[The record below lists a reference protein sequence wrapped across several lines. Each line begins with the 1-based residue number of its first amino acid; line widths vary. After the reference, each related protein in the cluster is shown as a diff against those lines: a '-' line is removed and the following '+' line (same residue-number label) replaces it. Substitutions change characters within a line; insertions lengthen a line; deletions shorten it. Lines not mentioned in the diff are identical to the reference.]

1 MQIKQI
7 KYDLL
12 NLEQKKLCE
21 LCDNLEPLRLKK
33 QALKNKLKAFF
44 QRILNWIKKNKI
56 KSAIAFVLLL
66 IYYFSIP
73 RTLFKE
79 PYSTVIESKEG
90 ELLGAK
96 IARDG
101 QWRFPAQDSVPD
113 KFKKCIVY
121 FEDEYFYKHPGFNP
135 GAMINAFKQNR
146 KAGKVVRG
154 GSTLT
159 QQVIR
164 LSRKGKNRTYFEKLI
179 EIILATRLELGYS
192 KNEILEMY
200 AAHAPFGGNVVG
212 LEMASW
218 RYFGVQSNQLS
229 WAENAVLAVL
239 PNAPSLIYP
248 GKNQIKLL
256 NKRNRLLLKLHQE
269 GIIDKQTYELS
280 IEEPLPQK
288 PYDLPQI
295 APHLLQRVAKNE
307 EGTRVKT
314 TIDYA
319 LQNRVNQIARYYYNQ
334 YKQNEVHNLAIL
346 IIDVQSRNVMS
357 YVGNSPADADHQKDV
372 DIIDAPRS
380 TGSILKPLL
389 YGAMLDDG
397 ELLPNTLVADIPT
410 QISGYTP
417 QNFNLTFDG
426 AVPAH
431 RALSRSLNIPA
442 VLMLQEFTVNKFYE
456 ELQKFK
462 LKNINKTPD
471 HYGLSL
477 ILGGAESNLW
487 DLCRTY
493 ANLSSTVNYY
503 TKNKNKYRTNEFT
516 ELNYKN
522 DFKPDFGSETDQK
535 NILGAGSIWL
545 TYNAMEEVNRPE
557 GDEAWKF
564 YDSSLK
570 IAWKTGTSFGNRD
583 AWAIGTNSRYVVG
596 IWVGNATGEGR
607 PTLTG
612 VTSAAPILFDVF
624 NLLPRQRWFDTPYND
639 LAEVEVCQLS
649 GYLAKENCPK
659 IKQWVSKKGKSTKV
673 CPYHRTVHL
682 DKTEQ
687 FQVNS
692 SCESIDNIVTK
703 NWFVLPPVMA
713 WYYKSQHIEYLP
725 LPPFKEGCE
734 GTQTTTMDF
743 IYPKA
748 NSKIY
753 LTKDFNSNVQPVI
766 LKVAYS
772 ERDKELFWYVDDV
785 YKATTK
791 TFHELPITPT
801 TGIHYITVVDAS
813 GNEIRRRIEI
823 VRD

>member
-1 MQIKQI
+1 M
-7 KYDLL
+7 
-12 NLEQKKLCE
+12 
-21 LCDNLEPLRLKK
+21 R
-33 QALKNKLKAFF
+33 NKLKAFL
-44 QRILNWIKKNKI
+44 QRIINWVKKNKI
-56 KSAIAFVLLL
+56 KSLIAFLLL
-66 IYYFSIP
+66 VIYYFSLP
-73 RTLFKE
+73 KTLFKE
-79 PYSTVIESKEG
+79 PYSTVIESREG

-135 GAMINAFKQNR
+135 VAMVNAIKQNR

-164 LSRKGKNRTYFEKLI
+164 LSRKGKGRTYFEKI
-179 EIILATRLELGYS
+179 VEVILATRLEMGYS
-192 KNEILEMY
+192 KNEILELY

-212 LEMASW
+212 LEMAAW

-229 WAENAVLAVL
+229 WAESATLAVL

-256 NKRNRLLLKLHQE
+256 EKRNRLLLKLNQE
-269 GIIDKQTYELS
+269 GVIDKQTYELS
-280 IEEPLPQK
+280 IDEPLPQK
-288 PYDLPQI
+288 PYNLPQM
-295 APHLLQRVAKNE
+295 APHLLQRVAKNG

-314 TIDYA
+314 TVNFA
-319 LQNRVNQIARYYYNQ
+319 LQNRVNQIAKYYYSQ
-334 YKQNEVHNLAIL
+334 YKQNEVNNLAIL
-346 IIDVQSRNVMS
+346 VIDVQNRNVIS
-357 YVGNSPADADHQKDV
+357 YVGNSPTDGDHQKDV

-389 YGAMLDDG
+389 YAAMLDDG

-410 QISGYTP
+410 QIAGYTP

-442 VLMLQEFTVNKFYE
+442 VLMLQDFGVNKFYE

-462 LKNINKTPD
+462 LKNINKSAD

-493 ANLSSTVNYY
+493 SNLSSTLNYF
-503 TKNKNKYRTNEFT
+503 NKSHGKYRTNEFT
-516 ELNYKN
+516 ELNYDTN
-522 DFKPDFGSETDQK
+522 FKVDFGSESSQK
-535 NILGAGSIWL
+535 NILDAGSIWL

-624 NLLPRQRWFDTPYND
+624 NLLPRQRWFDTPYKD
-639 LAEVEVCQLS
+639 LDEVEVCKLS
-649 GYLAKENCPK
+649 GYLAKDACPK
-659 IKQWVSKKGKSTKV
+659 IKQWVSKKGKTTAI
-673 CPYHRTVHL
+673 CPYHKRIHL
-682 DKTEQ
+682 DKAEQ

-692 SCESIDNIVTK
+692 SCESIENMVAK

-713 WYYKSQHIEYLP
+713 WYYKSKHIEYLP
-725 LPPFKEGCE
+725 LPPFKEDCM
-734 GTQTTTMDF
+734 GTQTTSMDF
-743 IYPKA
+743 IYPKP

-753 LTKDFNSNVQPVI
+753 LTKNFNSEVQPVI
-766 LKVAYS
+766 FKVAYS
-772 ERDKELFWYVDDV
+772 QREKQLFWYVDNV
-785 YKATTK
+785 YKGVTK
-791 TFHELPITPT
+791 VFHEKPILMPA
-801 TGIHYITVVDAS
+801 GFHYITVVDEY
-813 GNEIRRRIEI
+813 GNEIRRKIEI
-823 VRD
+823 VKE

>member
-1 MQIKQI
+1 M
-7 KYDLL
+7 
-12 NLEQKKLCE
+12 
-21 LCDNLEPLRLKK
+21 
-33 QALKNKLKAFF
+33 KNKLKAFL
-44 QRILNWIKKNKI
+44 QRIINWIKINKI
-56 KSAIAFVLLL
+56 KSAIAFLLLL
-66 IYYFSIP
+66 IYYFSLP
-73 RTLFKE
+73 GTLFKE
-79 PYSTVIESKEG
+79 PYSTVIESSDG

-121 FEDEYFYKHPGFNP
+121 FEDEYFYRHPGFNP
-135 GAMINAFKQNR
+135 VAMINAIKQNR

-164 LSRKGKNRTYFEKLI
+164 LSRKGKKRTYFEKII
-179 EIILATRLELGYS
+179 EVILSTRLELGYS
-192 KNEILEMY
+192 KNEILELY

-212 LEMASW
+212 LEMAAW

-229 WAENAVLAVL
+229 WAESATLAVL

-256 NKRNRLLLKLHQE
+256 EKRNRLLLKLNQE
-269 GIIDKQTYELS
+269 GVIDQQTYELS
-280 IEEPLPQK
+280 IDEPLPQK
-288 PYDLPQI
+288 PYNLPQI
-295 APHLLQRVAKNE
+295 APHLLQRAAKNE
-307 EGTRVKT
+307 EGKRIKT
-314 TIDYA
+314 TIDYT
-319 LQNRVNQIARYYYNQ
+319 LQNRVNQIAKYYYNQ
-334 YKQNEVHNLAIL
+334 YKQNEVNNLAIL
-346 IIDVQSRNVMS
+346 VIDVKTRNVIS
-357 YVGNSPADADHQKDV
+357 YIGNSPTDNDHQKDV

-389 YGAMLDDG
+389 YAAMLDDG
-397 ELLPNTLVADIPT
+397 ELLPNTLVADVPT
-410 QISGYTP
+410 QIAGYTP

-431 RALSRSLNIPA
+431 RALSRSLNIPS
-442 VLMLQEFTVNKFYE
+442 VLMLQDFGVNKFYE
-456 ELQKFK
+456 ELQKFE
-462 LKNINKTPD
+462 LKDINKSPD

-493 ANLSSTVNYY
+493 SNLSSTVNYF
-503 TKNKNKYRTNEFT
+503 NKSHGKYRTNEFA
-516 ELNYKN
+516 ELNYN
-522 DFKPDFGSETDQK
+522 HDFEADFGSETDQK
-535 NILGAGSIWL
+535 NIIGAGSIWL

-596 IWVGNATGEGR
+596 IWAGNATGEGR

-624 NLLPRQRWFDTPYND
+624 NLLPRQRWFGIPYED
-639 LAEVEVCQLS
+639 LNEVEVCSLS
-649 GYLAKENCPK
+649 GYLAKEGCPK
-659 IKQWVSKKGKSTKV
+659 IKQWVTKKGKSTRV
-673 CPYHRTVHL
+673 CPYHKTIHL
-682 DKTEQ
+682 DKTQQ

-692 SCESIDNIVTK
+692 SCESVENIVTK

-713 WYYKSQHIEYLP
+713 WYYKGKHIEYLP
-725 LPPFKEGCE
+725 LPPFKEDCL
-734 GTQTTTMDF
+734 GTQTIAMDF
-743 IYPKA
+743 IYPKT

-753 LTKDFNSNVQPVI
+753 LTKNFNSEIQPVI
-766 LKVAYS
+766 FKVAYS
-772 ERDKELFWYVDDV
+772 QREKQLFWYVDHV
-785 YKATTK
+785 YKGVTK
-791 TFHELPITPT
+791 VFHEKPIIMNA
-801 TGIHYITVVDAS
+801 GFHYITVVDES
-813 GNEIRRRIEI
+813 GNEITRKVEI
-823 VRD
+823 IRE

>member
-1 MQIKQI
+1 M
-7 KYDLL
+7 
-12 NLEQKKLCE
+12 
-21 LCDNLEPLRLKK
+21 
-33 QALKNKLKAFF
+33 KNKLIAFSK
-44 QRILNWIKKNKI
+44 RIINWIKKNKI
-56 KSAIAFVLLL
+56 KSAIAFTVLL

-73 RTLFKE
+73 RTLFQE

-121 FEDEYFYKHPGFNP
+121 FEDEYFYQHPGFNP
-135 GAMINAFKQNR
+135 IAMVNAIKQNR

-164 LSRKGKNRTYFEKLI
+164 LSRKGKGRTYFEKFI
-179 EIILATRLELGYS
+179 EIIKATRLELGYS
-192 KNEILEMY
+192 KNEILELY

-229 WAENAVLAVL
+229 WAESAVLAVL

-256 NKRNRLLLKLHQE
+256 SKRNRLLLKLHQE
-269 GIIDKQTYELS
+269 GIIDKQTYELA

-295 APHLLQRVAKNE
+295 APHLLQRVAKE
-307 EGTRVKT
+307 DEGTRVKT

-334 YKQNEVHNLAIL
+334 YKQNEVNNLAIL
-346 IIDVQSRNVMS
+346 VIDVSNRNVMS
-357 YVGNSPADADHQKDV
+357 YVGNAPTDRDHQKDV

-389 YGAMLDDG
+389 YAAMLDDG

-442 VLMLQEFTVNKFYE
+442 VLMLQDFGVNKFYE

-462 LKNINKTPD
+462 LRDINKTPD

-493 ANLSSTVNYY
+493 ANLSSTVNHY
-503 TKNKNKYRTNEFT
+503 TKNNAKYRSKEFT
-516 ELNYKN
+516 ELNYRN
-522 DFKPDFGSETDQK
+522 DFEPDFGSETDQK

-545 TYNAMEEVNRPE
+545 MYNAMEEVNRPE

-583 AWAIGTNSRYVVG
+583 AWAIGTNSKYVVG

-624 NLLPRQRWFDTPYND
+624 NLLPRQRWFQTPYKD
-639 LAEVEVCQLS
+639 LDEVEVCRLS
-649 GYLAKENCPK
+649 GYLAKEECPK
-659 IKQWVSKKGKSTKV
+659 IKQWVAKKGKSTAV
-673 CPYHRTVHL
+673 CPYHKKIHL
-682 DKTEQ
+682 DKTEK

-725 LPPFKEGCE
+725 LPSFKEDCQ

-753 LTKDFNSNVQPVI
+753 LTKNFNSEVQPVI

-791 TFHELPITPT
+791 TFHELPISPT
-801 TGIHYITVVDAS
+801 SGIHYITVVDAF
-813 GNEIRRRIEI
+813 GNEIRTKIEI
-823 VRD
+823 VRE

>member
-1 MQIKQI
+1 MKTKFI
-7 KYDLL
+7 
-12 NLEQKKLCE
+12 
-21 LCDNLEPLRLKK
+21 
-33 QALKNKLKAFF
+33 AFF
-44 QRILNWIKKNKI
+44 QRILNWIKRNKI
-56 KSAIAFVLLL
+56 KSAIVFLLLL
-66 IYYFSIP
+66 IYYFSLP
-73 RTLFKE
+73 RTLFQE

-101 QWRFPAQDSVPD
+101 QWRFPEQDSVPD

-135 GAMINAFKQNR
+135 VAMVNAIKQNR

-164 LSRKGKNRTYFEKLI
+164 LSRKGKSRTYFEKVI
-179 EIILATRLELGYS
+179 ELILATRLELGYS
-192 KNEILEMY
+192 KDEILDLY
-200 AAHAPFGGNVVG
+200 SAHAPFGGNVVG

-218 RYFGVQSNQLS
+218 RYFGLKSTQLS
-229 WAENAVLAVL
+229 WAESATLAVL

-256 NKRNRLLLKLHQE
+256 EKRNRLLLKLNQE

-280 IEEPLPQK
+280 VDEPLPGK

-295 APHLLQRVAKNE
+295 APHLLQRVAKNQ
-307 EGTRVKT
+307 EGTKVKT
-314 TIDYA
+314 TVDFA
-319 LQNRVNQIARYYYNQ
+319 LQNRINQIAKYYYNQ
-334 YKQNEVHNLAIL
+334 YKQNEVNNLAIL
-346 IIDVQSRNVMS
+346 VIDVKNRNVIS
-357 YVGNSPADADHQKDV
+357 YVGNAPTDKDHQKDV

-389 YGAMLDDG
+389 YAAMLDDG
-397 ELLPNTLVADIPT
+397 ELLPNTLVADVPT
-410 QISGYTP
+410 QIAGYTP
-417 QNFNLTFDG
+417 ENFNLTFDG

-442 VLMLQEFTVNKFYE
+442 VLMLQEFGVNKFYE

-462 LKNINKTPD
+462 LRDINKTPD

-487 DLCRTY
+487 DLCRSY
-493 ANLSSTVNYY
+493 ANLSSTVNYF
-503 TKNKNKYRTNEFT
+503 NKSHGKYRTNEFT
-516 ELNYKN
+516 ELNYEN
-522 DFKPDFGSETDQK
+522 DFEVDFGDESDQK

-545 TYNAMEEVNRPE
+545 AYNAMEEVNRPE

-596 IWVGNATGEGR
+596 VWVGNATGEGR

-624 NLLPRQRWFDTPYND
+624 NLLPRQKWFETPYQD
-639 LAEVEVCQLS
+639 LDEVEVCKLS
-649 GYLAKENCPK
+649 GYLAKEGCPK
-659 IKQWVSKKGKSTKV
+659 LKQWVTKKGKTTSI
-673 CPYHRTVHL
+673 CPYHKTVHL
-682 DKTEQ
+682 DKSEQ

-692 SCESIDNIVTK
+692 SCENVENIIVK

-713 WYYKSQHIEYLP
+713 WYYKGKHIEYLP
-725 LPPFKEGCE
+725 LPPFKDNCI
-734 GTQTTTMDF
+734 GTQTASMDF

-753 LTKDFNSNVQPVI
+753 LTKDFNSEIQPVI
-766 LKVAYS
+766 FKVAYS
-772 ERDKELFWYVDDV
+772 QRENKLFWYVDNI
-785 YKATTK
+785 YKGETK
-791 TFHELPITPT
+791 VFHEKPILMTA
-801 TGIHYITVVDAS
+801 GFHYITVVDEF
-813 GNEIRRRIEI
+813 GNEIRRRVEI
-823 VRD
+823 VRE

>member
-1 MQIKQI
+1 M
-7 KYDLL
+7 
-12 NLEQKKLCE
+12 
-21 LCDNLEPLRLKK
+21 
-33 QALKNKLKAFF
+33 KNKLIAFSK
-44 QRILNWIKKNKI
+44 RIINWIKKNKI
-56 KSAIAFVLLL
+56 KSAIAFTLLL

-73 RTLFKE
+73 RTLFQE

-121 FEDEYFYKHPGFNP
+121 FEDEYFYQHPGFNP
-135 GAMINAFKQNR
+135 IAMVNAIKQNR

-164 LSRKGKNRTYFEKLI
+164 LSRKGKGRTYFEKFI
-179 EIILATRLELGYS
+179 EIIKATRLELGYS
-192 KNEILEMY
+192 KNEILELY

-229 WAENAVLAVL
+229 WAESAVLAVL

-256 NKRNRLLLKLHQE
+256 SKRNRLLLKLHQE
-269 GIIDKQTYELS
+269 GIIDKQTYELA

-295 APHLLQRVAKNE
+295 APHLLQRVAKE
-307 EGTRVKT
+307 DEGTRVKT

-334 YKQNEVHNLAIL
+334 YKQNEVNNLAIL
-346 IIDVQSRNVMS
+346 VIDVSNRNVMS
-357 YVGNSPADADHQKDV
+357 YVGNAPTDRDHQKDV

-389 YGAMLDDG
+389 YAAMLDDG

-442 VLMLQEFTVNKFYE
+442 VLMLQDFGVNKFYE

-462 LKNINKTPD
+462 LRDINKTMD

-493 ANLSSTVNYY
+493 ANLSSTVNHY
-503 TKNKNKYRTNEFT
+503 TKNNAKYRSKEFT
-516 ELNYKN
+516 ELNYRN
-522 DFKPDFGSETDQK
+522 DFEPDFGSETDQK

-545 TYNAMEEVNRPE
+545 MYNAMEEVNRPE

-583 AWAIGTNSRYVVG
+583 AWAIGTNSKYVVG

-624 NLLPRQRWFDTPYND
+624 NLLPRQRWFQTPYKD
-639 LAEVEVCQLS
+639 LDEVEVCRLS
-649 GYLAKENCPK
+649 GYLAKEECPK
-659 IKQWVSKKGKSTKV
+659 IKQWVPKKGKSTAV
-673 CPYHRTVHL
+673 CPYHKKIHL
-682 DKTEQ
+682 DKTEK

-725 LPPFKEGCE
+725 LPPFKEDCQ

-753 LTKDFNSNVQPVI
+753 LTKNFNSEVQPVI

-791 TFHELPITPT
+791 TFHELPISPT
-801 TGIHYITVVDAS
+801 SGIHYITVVDAF
-813 GNEIRRRIEI
+813 GNEIRRKIEI
-823 VRD
+823 VRE

>member
-1 MQIKQI
+1 VSKKIFA
-7 KYDLL
+7 
-12 NLEQKKLCE
+12 NLAN
-21 LCDNLEPLRLKK
+21 NLASLRLKK
-33 QALKNKLKAFF
+33 IVLKNKLIAFF
-44 QRILNWIKKNKI
+44 QRMLNWIKRNKI

-79 PYSTVIESKEG
+79 PYSTVIESREG

-135 GAMINAFKQNR
+135 GAMVNAFKQNK

-164 LSRKGKNRTYFEKLI
+164 LSRKGKNRTYFEKAI

-256 NKRNRLLLKLHQE
+256 KKRNRLLLKLHQE
-269 GIIDKQTYELS
+269 GIIDQQTYELS

-295 APHLLQRVAKNE
+295 APHLLQRVANDQ

-314 TIDYA
+314 TLDYA
-319 LQNRVNQIARYYYNQ
+319 LQNRVNQIAKYYYNQ

-346 IIDVQSRNVMS
+346 VIDVQNRNVIS
-357 YVGNSPADADHQKDV
+357 YVGNAPTDKDHQKDV

-397 ELLPNTLVADIPT
+397 ELLPNTLIADIPT

-442 VLMLQEFTVNKFYE
+442 VLMLQDFGVNKFYE

-462 LKNINKTPD
+462 LKDINKTPD

-493 ANLSSTVNYY
+493 ANLSSTLNYFS
-503 TKNKNKYRTNEFT
+503 KNQGKYRTNEFT

-522 DFKPDFGSETDQK
+522 DFKPDFGSESEQK

-545 TYNAMEEVNRPE
+545 TYNAMEQVNRPE

-624 NLLPRQRWFDTPYND
+624 NLLPRQRWFETPYKD
-639 LAEVEVCQLS
+639 LDEVEVCQLS

-659 IKQWVSKKGKSTKV
+659 IKQWVTKKGKSTKV
-673 CPYHRTVHL
+673 CPYHKTIHL
-682 DKTEQ
+682 NKTEQ

-692 SCESIDNIVTK
+692 SCESVENIVTK
-703 NWFVLPPVMA
+703 NWFILPPVMA
-713 WYYKSQHIEYLP
+713 WYYKSQHIEYMP
-725 LPPFKEGCE
+725 LPPFKEDCQ

-753 LTKDFNSNVQPVI
+753 LTKDFNSKVQPVI

-772 ERDKELFWYVDDV
+772 ERDKELFWYVDHV

-801 TGIHYITVVDAS
+801 SGTHYITVVDAS
-813 GNEIRRRIEI
+813 GNEIRRKIEI
-823 VRD
+823 VRE

>member
-1 MQIKQI
+1 M
-7 KYDLL
+7 
-12 NLEQKKLCE
+12 
-21 LCDNLEPLRLKK
+21 
-33 QALKNKLKAFF
+33 KNKLIAFS
-44 QRILNWIKKNKI
+44 QRIINWIKKNKI
-56 KSAIAFVLLL
+56 KSAIAFLLLL
-66 IYYFSIP
+66 IYYFSLP

-135 GAMINAFKQNR
+135 VAMVNAIRQNR

-164 LSRKGKNRTYFEKLI
+164 LSRKGKGRTYFEKII
-179 EIILATRLELGYS
+179 ELILATRLELGYS
-192 KNEILEMY
+192 KNEILELY

-212 LEMASW
+212 LEMAAW

-229 WAENAVLAVL
+229 WAESATLAVL

-248 GKNQIKLL
+248 GKNQIRLL
-256 NKRNRLLLKLHQE
+256 QKRNRLLLKLNQE
-269 GIIDKQTYELS
+269 GIIDQQTYELS
-280 IEEPLPQK
+280 IDEPLPQK

-295 APHLLQRVAKNE
+295 APHLLERVAKNE
-307 EGTRVKT
+307 EGMRVKT
-314 TIDYA
+314 TLDFT
-319 LQNRVNQIARYYYNQ
+319 LQNRVNQIAKYYYNQ
-334 YKQNEVHNLAIL
+334 YRQNEVSNLAIL
-346 IIDVQSRNVMS
+346 VIDVQNRNVIS
-357 YVGNSPADADHQKDV
+357 YVGNAPTDGDHQKDV

-389 YGAMLDDG
+389 YAAMLDDG
-397 ELLPNTLVADIPT
+397 ELLPNTLVADVPT
-410 QISGYTP
+410 QIAGYTP

-442 VLMLQEFTVNKFYE
+442 VLMLQDFGVNKFYE
-456 ELQKFK
+456 ELQKFQLSDIDK
-462 LKNINKTPD
+462 SPD

-493 ANLSSTVNYY
+493 SNLSSTVNYF
-503 TKNKNKYRTNEFT
+503 NKSHGKYRTKEFT
-516 ELNYKN
+516 QLNYKN
-522 DFKPDFGSETDQK
+522 DFQPDFGSESEQK

-596 IWVGNATGEGR
+596 VWVGNATGEGR

-624 NLLPRQRWFDTPYND
+624 NLLPRQRWFGIPYED
-639 LAEVEVCQLS
+639 LNEVEVCSLS
-649 GYLAKENCPK
+649 GHLAKEGCPK
-659 IKQWVSKKGKSTKV
+659 IKQWVTKKGKTTTV

-682 DKTEQ
+682 DLTQQ

-692 SCESIDNIVTK
+692 SCESVENIVTK
-703 NWFVLPPVMA
+703 NWFILPPVMA
-713 WYYKSQHIEYLP
+713 WYYKSKHIEYVP
-725 LPPFKEGCE
+725 LPPFKEDCM
-734 GTQTTTMDF
+734 GTQTVAMDF
-743 IYPKA
+743 IYPKT

-753 LTKDFNSNVQPVI
+753 LTKDFNSEVQPVI
-766 LKVAYS
+766 FKIAYAQR
-772 ERDKELFWYVDDV
+772 EKQLFWYVDHV
-785 YKATTK
+785 YKGVTK
-791 TFHELPITPT
+791 VFHEKPIIMNA
-801 TGIHYITVVDAS
+801 GFHNITVVDES
-813 GNEIRRRIEI
+813 GNEISRKVEI
-823 VRD
+823 VRE

>member
-1 MQIKQI
+1 M
-7 KYDLL
+7 
-12 NLEQKKLCE
+12 
-21 LCDNLEPLRLKK
+21 
-33 QALKNKLKAFF
+33 KNKLIAFSK
-44 QRILNWIKKNKI
+44 RIINWIKKNKI
-56 KSAIAFVLLL
+56 KSAIAFTLLL

-73 RTLFKE
+73 RTLFQE

-121 FEDEYFYKHPGFNP
+121 FEDEYFYQHPGFNP
-135 GAMINAFKQNR
+135 IAMVNAIKQNR

-164 LSRKGKNRTYFEKLI
+164 LSRKGKGRTYFEKFI
-179 EIILATRLELGYS
+179 EIIKATRLELGYS
-192 KNEILEMY
+192 KDEILELY

-229 WAENAVLAVL
+229 WAESAVLAVL

-256 NKRNRLLLKLHQE
+256 SKRNRLLLKLHQE
-269 GIIDKQTYELS
+269 GIIDKQTYELA

-295 APHLLQRVAKNE
+295 APHLLQRVAKE
-307 EGTRVKT
+307 DEGTRVKT

-334 YKQNEVHNLAIL
+334 YKQNEVNNLAIL
-346 IIDVQSRNVMS
+346 VIDVSNRNVMS
-357 YVGNSPADADHQKDV
+357 YVGNAPTDRDHQKDV

-389 YGAMLDDG
+389 YAAMLDDG

-442 VLMLQEFTVNKFYE
+442 VLMLQDFGVNKFYE

-462 LKNINKTPD
+462 LRDINKTPD

-493 ANLSSTVNYY
+493 ANLSSTVNHY
-503 TKNKNKYRTNEFT
+503 TKNNAKYRTKEFT
-516 ELNYKN
+516 ELNYRN
-522 DFKPDFGSETDQK
+522 DFEPDFGSETDQK

-545 TYNAMEEVNRPE
+545 MYNAMEEVNRPE

-583 AWAIGTNSRYVVG
+583 AWAIGTNSKYVVG

-624 NLLPRQRWFDTPYND
+624 NLLPRERWFQTPYKD
-639 LAEVEVCQLS
+639 LDEVEVCRLS
-649 GYLAKENCPK
+649 GYLAKEECPK
-659 IKQWVSKKGKSTKV
+659 IKQWVPKKGKSTAV
-673 CPYHRTVHL
+673 CPYHKKIHL
-682 DKTEQ
+682 DKTEK

-725 LPPFKEGCE
+725 LPPFKEDCQ

-753 LTKDFNSNVQPVI
+753 LTKNFNSEVQPVI

-791 TFHELPITPT
+791 TFHELPISPT
-801 TGIHYITVVDAS
+801 TGIHYITVVDAF
-813 GNEIRRRIEI
+813 GNEIRRKIEI
-823 VRD
+823 VRE

>member
-1 MQIKQI
+1 M
-7 KYDLL
+7 
-12 NLEQKKLCE
+12 
-21 LCDNLEPLRLKK
+21 
-33 QALKNKLKAFF
+33 KNKLKAFL
-44 QRILNWIKKNKI
+44 QRIINWIKQNKI
-56 KSAIAFVLLL
+56 KSLLAFLLVV
-66 IYYFSIP
+66 IYYFSLP
-73 RTLFKE
+73 RTLFQE

-135 GAMINAFKQNR
+135 VAMVNAIKQNR

-164 LSRKGKNRTYFEKLI
+164 LSRKGKGRTYFEKLV
-179 EIILATRLELGYS
+179 EVILATRLELGYS
-192 KNEILEMY
+192 KDEILELY

-218 RYFGVQSNQLS
+218 RYFGVKSNQLS
-229 WAENAVLAVL
+229 WAENATLAVL

-248 GKNQIKLL
+248 GRNQIKLL
-256 NKRNRLLLKLHQE
+256 EKRNRLLRKLNEE
-269 GIIDKQTYELS
+269 GIIDRQTYELS
-280 IEEPLPQK
+280 IEEPLPKK

-295 APHLLQRVAKNE
+295 APHLLQRVAKNL

-314 TIDYA
+314 TVEFA
-319 LQNRVNQIARYYYNQ
+319 LQNRVNQIAKYYYNQ
-334 YKQNEVHNLAIL
+334 YKQNEVNNLAIL
-346 IIDVQSRNVMS
+346 VIDVSNRNVIS
-357 YVGNSPADADHQKDV
+357 YVGNSPTDGDHQKDV

-389 YGAMLDDG
+389 YAAMLDDG
-397 ELLPNTLVADIPT
+397 EILPNTLVADVPT
-410 QISGYTP
+410 QIAGYTP

-431 RALSRSLNIPA
+431 RALSRSLNIPS
-442 VLMLQEFTVNKFYE
+442 VLMLQNFGVNKFYE

-462 LKNINKTPD
+462 LRNISKPSD

-487 DLCRTY
+487 DLCRSY
-493 ANLSSTVNYY
+493 ASMSSTINYF
-503 TKNKNKYRTNEFT
+503 NKSNGKYRTNEFT
-516 ELNYKN
+516 ELNYEN
-522 DFKPDFGSETDQK
+522 DFEPDFGDESTQK

-596 IWVGNATGEGR
+596 VWVGNATGEGR

-624 NLLPRQRWFDTPYND
+624 NLLPRQKWFTTPYGD
-639 LAEVEVCQLS
+639 LDEVEVCRLS
-649 GYLAKENCPK
+649 GHLAKDGCPK
-659 IKQWVSKKGKSTKV
+659 IKQWVARKGKTTSI
-673 CPYHRTVHL
+673 CPYHKTVHL
-682 DKTEQ
+682 DQTEK

-692 SCESIDNIVTK
+692 SCESVENMVVK

-713 WYYKSQHIEYLP
+713 WYYKSKHIEYMP
-725 LPPFKEGCE
+725 LPPFRDNCV
-734 GTQTTTMDF
+734 GTQTAAMDF

-753 LTKDFNSNVQPVI
+753 LTKNFNSEIQPVI
-766 LKVAYS
+766 FKVAYS
-772 ERDKELFWYVDDV
+772 QRESQLFWYVDNV
-785 YKATTK
+785 YKGVTK
-791 TFHELPITPT
+791 VFHEKPIVMTA
-801 TGIHYITVVDAS
+801 GFHYVTVVDEL
-813 GNEIRRRIEI
+813 GNEIRRRVEV
-823 VRD
+823 VRE